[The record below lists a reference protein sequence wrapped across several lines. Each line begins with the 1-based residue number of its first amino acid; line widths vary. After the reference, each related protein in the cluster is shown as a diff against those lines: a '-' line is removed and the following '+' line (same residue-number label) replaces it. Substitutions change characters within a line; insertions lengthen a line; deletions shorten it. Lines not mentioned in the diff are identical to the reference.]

1 MASVLPAMR
10 GQFGSTEYYIVT
22 MLAKDLTERLVIP
35 QSLEEWE
42 DLTLE
47 ERYQR
52 EINYNR
58 VKRQIAPYLLEDPD
72 RFFGAF
78 IVSML
83 NAEDIEFE
91 AISNIYKGNVPNLY
105 RTAAHAFGFL
115 TLQGSELLVP
125 LDGQH
130 RLAALTFAINGK
142 DEKQQ
147 PLKDFAART
156 DIADIAKD
164 VCTVMLMKHDKRK
177 SRKIFNKV
185 NRYAK
190 KTTKAENLI
199 TADDDIL
206 AVIVRESIVGA
217 DKYFPDVLVNAKGN
231 TLSAKAKEFTTLS
244 TLYESTKY
252 LLEDTHGRINTEF
265 KPTNPATC
273 SIMRQEAEDFWSA
286 ICSKVHLFS
295 EALHDPNDSGNARRQ
310 EIRADYVLGKP
321 VAQWALIQA
330 IVRLRNESAEAGD
343 RLSLDEACRRVNEL
357 DWSVNAPRWQQV
369 LMNGDRVLSGKSA
382 VNYASQ
388 VIAYWLGEKL
398 SAAQINE
405 LKDKHTRQGGTEELA
420 EPLFP

>member
-22 MLAKDLTERLVIP
+22 MPAKDLTERLVIP
-35 QSLEEWE
+35 QNLEGWE

-147 PLKDFAART
+147 PLEDFTAR
-156 DIADIAKD
+156 ADIAGD
-164 VCTVMLMKHDKRK
+164 VCTVMLITHDEGK

-206 AVIVRESIVGA
+206 AVIVREAIVGA
-217 DKYFPDVLVNAKGN
+217 DRYFPDVLVNAKSN

-252 LLEDTHGRINTEF
+252 LLEDTHGRINTE
-265 KPTNPATC
+265 KMPNSATC
-273 SIMRQEAEDFWSA
+273 SVMRQEAEDFWNT
-286 ICSKVHLFS
+286 ICSKVQLFS

-330 IVRLRNESAEAGD
+330 VVRLRNESAEAGD

-398 SAAQINE
+398 AKAQINE
-405 LKDKHTRQGGTEELA
+405 LKDKYTRQGGTQELA